1 MKIDPM
7 LSLAVLGGAALA
19 MALIPGVLRLWP
31 HLRSSRT
38 HVPDLHHTKRQPVP
52 RCGGLVLILVFLAAA
67 SFLLLNNPLQS
78 GAAQMGWLVLL
89 GGLAMFSLGFAD
101 DLWRLGARKKL
112 LGQIAIASVIAIS
125 GIQIQSIRIPYLD
138 LSIALGGWGI
148 VVTVLWLVA
157 FTNLINLVDGADGLA
172 GGICLMVLVLLVFSG
187 AQSSEVTLL
196 AAAMVGAL
204 LGFLRYNWPPAR
216 IYLGDGGAYFLGFL
230 IGMLTIV
237 SSQKGT
243 ALGALI
249 APLIVLTVPILDT
262 MMAIVRRGLLGL
274 PLFRPDRRHLHHRL
288 MQIGLSRKQ
297 IVLGLHSVTLVFL
310 LLAFASFAYDGRF
323 TPVLAGLGFLV
334 LLVLAR
340 QFDFSREWL
349 SPGRTFT
356 RSIETRREVQYAL
369 ALGHC
374 LRLEAARAHSLSDL
388 WQDFSFMVRKL
399 GFTAARLQL
408 DTKERSWLQDDP
420 GPQTGTPHLLRQE
433 LEGGRAGTLELEAP
447 VDFMD
452 ERIFEL
458 LAELSVEAWLKAFR
472 QFAPVPS
479 SSPVCNTS
487 GPRRRARFYTPAM
500 IQLATVGAD
509 STRHEE
515 ARMQRDAPSTRL
527 YR

>member
-1 MKIDPM
+1 
-7 LSLAVLGGAALA
+7 
-19 MALIPGVLRLWP
+19 MALIPWVLRLWP

-38 HVPDLHHTKRQPVP
+38 HVPDLHHTQRPPVP

-67 SFLLLNNPLQS
+67 SFLVLNNPLQS
-78 GAAQMGWLVLL
+78 SAARVGWLVLL
-89 GGLAMFSLGFAD
+89 GGVAMFSLGFAD
-101 DLWRLGARKKL
+101 DLWCLGAKKKL
-112 LGQIAIASVIAIS
+112 LGQVLIASVIAIS

-157 FTNLINLVDGADGLA
+157 FTNLINLIDGADGLA
-172 GGICLMVLVLLVFSG
+172 GGVCLMVLVLLVFSG
-187 AQSSEVTLL
+187 AQSTEVTLL
-196 AAAMVGAL
+196 AAVMIGAL

-262 MMAIVRRGLLGL
+262 MIAIVRRGLLGL

-297 IVLGLHSVTLVFL
+297 IVLGLHGVTLVFL
-310 LLAFASFAYDGRF
+310 VLAFGSFAYDGRF
-323 TPVLAGLGFLV
+323 TPILAGIGFLV

-340 QFDFSREWL
+340 HFDFSREWL
-349 SPGRTFT
+349 NPGRTFT

-374 LRLEAARAHSLSDL
+374 LQLEAARADSISDL

-399 GFTAARLQL
+399 GFSAARLQFGF
-408 DTKERSWLQDDP
+408 TERTWLQNDR
-420 GPQTGTPHLLRQE
+420 GPQTGAPHLLRQE
-433 LEGGRAGTLELEAP
+433 LEGGRAGTLDLEAP

-452 ERIFEL
+452 DRTFEL

-472 QFAPVPS
+472 RFTPVAS
-479 SSPVCNTS
+479 FSPICNTS
-487 GPRRRARFYTPAM
+487 VPRRRARFYSPSITPW
-500 IQLATVGAD
+500 ATAAAE
-509 STRHEE
+509 RARFEE
-515 ARMQRDAPSTRL
+515 APVQRDPAFTTL